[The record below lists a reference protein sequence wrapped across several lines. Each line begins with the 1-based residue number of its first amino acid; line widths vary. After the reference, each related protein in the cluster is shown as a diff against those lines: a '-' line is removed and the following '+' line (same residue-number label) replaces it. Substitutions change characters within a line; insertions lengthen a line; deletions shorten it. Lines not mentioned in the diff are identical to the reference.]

1 MKYLTIFLAIALF
14 VSLNECGKLVKEN
27 HQIEGRLA
35 EAEAKAASWRKV
47 ADEAADR
54 TLAVQ
59 GVAEACL
66 AREQAAQADFDQWA
80 ALIEQSRSRDL
91 TPEEKGKVPD
101 ENARKALF
109 DSLDRPL

>member
-1 MKYLTIFLAIALF
+1 MKYLIIFLAIGLF
-14 VSLNECGKLVKEN
+14 VSLMAYDKLRTENMFLEEKLV
-27 HQIEGRLA
+27 LT
-35 EAEAKAASWRKV
+35 EAKAASWRKV
-47 ADEAADR
+47 ADEAASR
-54 TLAVQ
+54 THAVQ

-80 ALIEQSRSRDL
+80 NLIEQSRSRDL
-91 TPEEKGKVPD
+91 THEEQGKVPD